1 MGWSTALDT
10 RRSFVDAL
18 HEALRLALSQRC
30 RRMVWADA
38 DFADWPL
45 DDAALLQTLVD
56 WLRLPQRQL
65 QLLAAEP
72 ERLRQ
77 RARFMATYGLWTH
90 AITVAEATDEDAPLL
105 PCLLLAEGV
114 ARVELLDK
122 AHWRGQAGDDPL
134 ALRRARERLDAL
146 LQRSTPALP
155 YTPLG
160 L

>member
-1 MGWSTALDT
+1 MSWSIALDT
-10 RRSFVDAL
+10 RRHFVDAV
-18 HEALRLALSQRC
+18 HEAHRLALAQRC

-65 QLLAAEP
+65 YLVAAEP
-72 ERLRQ
+72 ERLRR

-90 AITVAEATDEDAPLL
+90 VITVVEASEEDAPLL

-122 AHWRGQAGDDPL
+122 LHFRGQAGDDPL
-134 ALRRARERLDAL
+134 ALKRDRERLDAL